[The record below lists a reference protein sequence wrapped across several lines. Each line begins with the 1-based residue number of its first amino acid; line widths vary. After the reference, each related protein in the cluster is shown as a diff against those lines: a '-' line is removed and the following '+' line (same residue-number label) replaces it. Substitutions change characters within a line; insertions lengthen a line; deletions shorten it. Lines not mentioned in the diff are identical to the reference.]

1 VSAPRPSSIPEERV
15 ARRLEE
21 LAALDRF
28 MRALREVRFVD
39 EPDQV
44 REGPPPA
51 RDDAR
56 EGPIPPRR
64 IE

>member
-1 VSAPRPSSIPEERV
+1 MSAPRPSSIPEEHV
-15 ARRLEE
+15 AQRLEE

-39 EPDQV
+39 ERDQV
-44 REGPPPA
+44 REGPPPP
-51 RDDAR
+51 RGDAR

-64 IE
+64 AD